1 MPTGR
6 ALLSLSLTH
15 QRPREEQKMET
26 RRRRPT
32 PPPRDLAI
40 GILEKKW
47 TPDILAL
54 LADGTQRFT
63 DLYQQIPRISH
74 KVLIQQLRSLE
85 RARLIVRH
93 VTVDG
98 PRNVRYELSPS
109 GRALLPIIDQ
119 LERWGRAH
127 LAHAEVAV
135 RRTPVDETDKRRS
148 GETQRTGETSGL
160 PVSNE
165 PPSADPRGA

>member
-1 MPTGR
+1 
-6 ALLSLSLTH
+6 
-15 QRPREEQKMET
+15 MEP

-93 VTVDG
+93 VTIDT
-98 PRNVRYELSPS
+98 PRNVLYELTNP

-119 LERWGRAH
+119 LETWGRAH
-127 LAHAEVAV
+127 LGHTEVAV
-135 RRTPVDETDKRRS
+135 RHEPVDETQTRRS
-148 GETQRTGETSGL
+148 GETQKSRELQPIDL
-160 PVSNE
+160 PKGNE
-165 PPSADPRGA
+165 PPSADL

>member
-1 MPTGR
+1 
-6 ALLSLSLTH
+6 
-15 QRPREEQKMET
+15 MEP

-47 TPDILAL
+47 TPEILAL
-54 LADGTQRFT
+54 LASGTQRFT

-93 VTVDG
+93 VTIDT
-98 PRNVRYELSPS
+98 PRNVRYELTNS

-119 LERWGRAH
+119 LETWGRAH
-127 LAHAEVAV
+127 LDRREIPVRQDVVAE
-135 RRTPVDETDKRRS
+135 TEKRRS
-148 GETQRTGETSGL
+148 GETQERTDSQAMRL
-160 PVSNE
+160 PTGNE
-165 PPSADPRGA
+165 LPSADLHGA

>member
-1 MPTGR
+1 
-6 ALLSLSLTH
+6 
-15 QRPREEQKMET
+15 MEP

-93 VTVDG
+93 VTIDT
-98 PRNVRYELSPS
+98 PRNVLYELTNS
-109 GRALLPIIDQ
+109 GRAFLPIIDQ
-119 LERWGRAH
+119 LETWGRAH
-127 LAHAEVAV
+127 LAHSEVSV
-135 RRTPVDETDKRRS
+135 HQHVVDETETRRS
-148 GETQRTGETSGL
+148 GETQKSRESQPGGL
-160 PVSNE
+160 PKGKE
-165 PPSADPRGA
+165 LPSADL

>member
-1 MPTGR
+1 
-6 ALLSLSLTH
+6 
-15 QRPREEQKMET
+15 MEH

-47 TPDILAL
+47 TPEILAL
-54 LADGTQRFT
+54 LACGIQRFT

-93 VTVDG
+93 VTINT
-98 PRNVRYELSPS
+98 PRNVRYELTNS

-119 LERWGRAH
+119 LETWGRAH
-127 LAHAEVAV
+127 LARTEVTV
-135 RRTPVDETDKRRS
+135 RQEAADETEKRRS
-148 GETQRTGETSGL
+148 GETERDSQVIRL
-160 PVSNE
+160 PVGNE
-165 PPSADPRGA
+165 LPSADLRGA